1 MGPYCW
7 AGDRFHCLDSLIGID
22 CHWRVCRDIS
32 LAIFFRGISAR
43 ESQILGL
50 STAGIPKVLALM
62 ASDVPANASAATH
75 LIYSLDKGLDDILAG
90 WNHYTTVLVL
100 GLILYALLLLFTYA
114 EPDVHPFLLG
124 RQASASSVRMPG
136 ESAVYRSLE
145 TPQGYPLRSGLNV
158 KDADAPK
165 WSAGRDGDLRDVWKQ
180 ALKPLKDG
188 KDGAKQTLKITSVLG
203 KRTAQFT
210 PKGLM
215 KDMNVLGRHL
225 QSGKTQRVALY
236 LPNSAELLVTLFG
249 ELCHED

>member
-1 MGPYCW
+1 MRNVEHPGCI
-7 AGDRFHCLDSLIGID
+7 AKSAEAEL
-22 CHWRVCRDIS
+22 RD
-32 LAIFFRGISAR
+32 LRA
-43 ESQILGL
+43 
-50 STAGIPKVLALM
+50 M
-62 ASDVPANASAATH
+62 ASNASADASTATQ
-75 LIYSLDKGLDDILAG
+75 LIYALDKGLDDILAG
-90 WNHYTTVLVL
+90 WNHYTTVLVF
-100 GLILYALLLLFTYA
+100 GLVFYALLLLFTYA

-124 RQASASSVRMPG
+124 RQASASSVRLPG

-203 KRTAQFT
+203 KKTALFT
-210 PKGLM
+210 PKGLT
-215 KDMNVLGRHL
+215 KDINVLGKHF
-225 QSGKTQRVALY
+225 QSGGTQKVALY

-249 ELCHED
+249 KPCGKG